1 MFLFCFYV
9 IKQTNNFFYMFFA
22 NFPENFRIIFHFLS
36 ICVFQTVNSYHL
48 ASAVNIGAPHNL
60 CSGGQVADDQVPGQ
74 LCASGS
80 YGGGPRR
87 RQGEPTSSFN
97 YESSPGQILS
107 SL

>member
-48 ASAVNIGAPHNL
+48 ASAVNIGAPHYL
-60 CSGGQVADDQVPGQ
+60 CGGGQVADDPVPGQ
-74 LCASGS
+74 LCAGGS
-80 YGGGPRR
+80 YGGGPCR

-107 SL
+107 